1 MLMLSRFLQIFR
13 PRSLKESDIVNPSSW
28 ILATVRLSIGFVG
41 IITVLSKLQTRPLTR
56 EKTSRIFLILRRESN
71 LIRVNVVLSSARPS
85 LFDVSLFDSNLK
97 MSGSK
102 GLRIG
107 TEGTLGTSSID
118 GSSSILKIKICMQK
132 LKVLGEMLSP

>member
-13 PRSLKESDIVNPSSW
+13 PRSLKEPDIVNPSTW

-97 MSGSK
+97 MS
-102 GLRIG
+102 
-107 TEGTLGTSSID
+107 
-118 GSSSILKIKICMQK
+118 
-132 LKVLGEMLSP
+132 